1 MRDVKQR
8 DRCGAT
14 YKPSSNTVL
23 TVRRRVAVAKYEE
36 DAYDL
41 CEECYEQLMNFIGGL
56 NED

>member
-1 MRDVKQR
+1 MSDLKQC
-8 DRCGAT
+8 DRCGAA
-14 YKPSSNTVL
+14 YKPGSNTLL
-23 TVRRRVAVAKYEE
+23 TVRRRVAFAKYEE

>member
-1 MRDVKQR
+1 MSDLKQC

-14 YKPSSNTVL
+14 YKPGSNTLL
-23 TVRRRVAVAKYEE
+23 TVQRKVAFAKYET

-41 CEECYEQLMNFIGGL
+41 CEECYEQLMNFIGGT